1 MTNPTGDPVPEAD
14 AVEQQTPVD
23 SSDEPVLDVDYLQDR
38 SWADADPADLAEQA
52 IDVPTPDDDRG

>member
-1 MTNPTGDPVPEAD
+1 MTNPAGDPVPEAD

-38 SWADADPADLAEQA
+38 SGAEADAADLAEQA
-52 IDVPTPDDDRG
+52 VDVPMPEDDRG